1 MSSAHK
7 QKVIID
13 NTIDIRIR
21 FLIRA
26 VDFILQTKKS
36 NVASEG
42 DQALCNYKGV
52 FLKSYRQYCR
62 CNFFLFFGHSQN
74 LLLEM
79 QSYDFFLHNV

>member
-26 VDFILQTKKS
+26 VDFILQTKNY

-42 DQALCNYKGV
+42 DQTLCNYKGV
-52 FLKSYRQYCR
+52 FLKKSSAILPLY
-62 CNFFLFFGHSQN
+62 FLPIFWSFS
-74 LLLEM
+74 E
-79 QSYDFFLHNV
+79 FIA